1 MNQAASLEDLVNG
14 SRALDRIFI
23 AEHFAVP
30 FLYRPY
36 RMVAYWDRFGIP
48 AVMPKYFSID
58 YFQMQDGLGG
68 MPWPIATW
76 WTKK

>member
-1 MNQAASLEDLVNG
+1 
-14 SRALDRIFI
+14 
-23 AEHFAVP
+23 
-30 FLYRPY
+30 
-36 RMVAYWDRFGIP
+36 MVAYWDRFGIP